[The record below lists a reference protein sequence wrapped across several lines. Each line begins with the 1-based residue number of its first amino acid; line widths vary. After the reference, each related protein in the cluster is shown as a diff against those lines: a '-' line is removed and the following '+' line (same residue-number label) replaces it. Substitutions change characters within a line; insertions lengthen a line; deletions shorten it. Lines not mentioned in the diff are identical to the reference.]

1 MNIFKMFILLFKR
14 DPLKKEF
21 RRAKRIR
28 KHNAKGMTTYEK
40 ILSYPLE
47 YGHKLDKYLKGI
59 AEGDPDLLQ
68 LLKNIHKENTKL
80 IFFPGSKFLSEIS
93 LSVAKNVWKKLSL
106 KNAIGLELA
115 KSPRFAVSFMDIC
128 LASDDFSRKVSVND
142 DITQL
147 EDLRNIVF
155 DIKRRNIELVGTH
168 LNMPLPIE
176 IVSGTDTTEII
187 EQLSS
192 IAIQKLEL
200 DVVFQLMES
209 ARTKKTFSK
218 LSTEHL
224 DSVFTE
230 IKDKT
235 YLPKGTFFIISNE
248 ETSKKIPQKLS
259 EEETVSLVISEA
271 MADDEILV
279 TFMTSKVE
287 SKTIS
292 TYLYSLRI
300 ETAYIDRNN
309 PTLPSLMVE
318 RRLSTEIFSPN
329 SIAVINLK

>member
-1 MNIFKMFILLFKR
+1 
-14 DPLKKEF
+14 
-21 RRAKRIR
+21 
-28 KHNAKGMTTYEK
+28 
-40 ILSYPLE
+40 
-47 YGHKLDKYLKGI
+47 
-59 AEGDPDLLQ
+59 
-68 LLKNIHKENTKL
+68 
-80 IFFPGSKFLSEIS
+80 
-93 LSVAKNVWKKLSL
+93 
-106 KNAIGLELA
+106 
-115 KSPRFAVSFMDIC
+115 MDIC
-128 LASDDFSRKVSVND
+128 LSSDDFSRKVSVND

>member
-1 MNIFKMFILLFKR
+1 
-14 DPLKKEF
+14 
-21 RRAKRIR
+21 
-28 KHNAKGMTTYEK
+28 
-40 ILSYPLE
+40 
-47 YGHKLDKYLKGI
+47 
-59 AEGDPDLLQ
+59 
-68 LLKNIHKENTKL
+68 
-80 IFFPGSKFLSEIS
+80 
-93 LSVAKNVWKKLSL
+93 
-106 KNAIGLELA
+106 
-115 KSPRFAVSFMDIC
+115 
-128 LASDDFSRKVSVND
+128 
-142 DITQL
+142 
-147 EDLRNIVF
+147 
-155 DIKRRNIELVGTH
+155 
-168 LNMPLPIE
+168 MPLPIE